1 MTNGLIVHTV
11 ATAILYCQF
20 VRVHHCL
27 TWYVV
32 ISTQLIF
39 ACTQTLE
46 IVRNGSTLGLDIMG
60 GSDRPTHIF
69 RPGDKPG
76 LFVLAV
82 SALSIF
88 TPSLKHFS
96 VRLYLVV

>member
-1 MTNGLIVHTV
+1 M
-11 ATAILYCQF
+11 
-20 VRVHHCL
+20 
-27 TWYVV
+27 V
-32 ISTQLIF
+32 ISTQLLF

-46 IVRNGSTLGLDIMG
+46 IVRNGSALGLDIMG

-82 SALSIF
+82 SALSLFIL
-88 TPSLKHFS
+88 SLKH
-96 VRLYLVV
+96 VCC